1 MSSGRI
7 RLGDIMKIN
16 IDRDMLLLELYEIR
30 ALLTEASI
38 VSEEAKQAKK
48 KLDEVVTVITSSP
61 ASENNQSFPRISLRR

>member
-1 MSSGRI
+1 
-7 RLGDIMKIN
+7 MKIN

-38 VSEEAKQAKK
+38 ASDEAKQAKK
-48 KLDEVVTVITSSP
+48 KLDEVVTLITSSP